1 MGILT
6 KRLFWS
12 LGLVFVALLAPTV
25 DAQNALAPKKA
36 DSQTETSTAP
46 KQPTNFSQEPFVIEQ
61 YHTTAKF
68 ENDGTSQRD
77 LAVRIRVQSDSGVQ
91 QLGELVFGYNSGN
104 EQMEVRTVRVHKP
117 GGTVVNA
124 PADSIK
130 EMTASVARDAPMYT
144 DYKEKHISVPSLHA
158 GDTLEYEIVTR
169 TQSSLAPGEF
179 WFAYNFLEDSIV
191 LDERLEIDVPQGR
204 RITVRSPD
212 FSLTNGRE
220 DYQLRA
226 QLGSENNTGLD
237 KSPFSKSEENGR
249 TFYRWRHANLAHS
262 SQNEDSKKKAAR
274 AETKRPDIEL
284 TTFESWEKVA
294 QWYAKLENGRVDPT
308 PEIRA
313 KTLELIQGQVP
324 ELDKIEL
331 LYEYVSKNIRYV
343 SLSFGLGRYQPH
355 SAAEVFA
362 NQYGDCKD
370 KHTLLA
376 AMLAA
381 ANIRS
386 DSVLIPFSRKLDTSV
401 PSPSQFDHV
410 ITAVPEKDGLI
421 WMDSTPE
428 VAPFRLLSPALRN
441 KSALLVASNGDGKI
455 VETPI
460 DPPFLST
467 QRVEI
472 DAEVSDLGKLSA
484 KLRYFLRGDNE
495 LALRAAF
502 RRTPQTQWQ
511 ELGRTIATLD
521 GIHGDVTA
529 VKPSDPSDT
538 KNPFELDLEFSQPN
552 FLDWSSKKS
561 KVAVPLLMIG
571 MPDTPKDT
579 SDPIYLGS
587 PLDVTMTLTLKL
599 PDSFTA
605 RAPVAVSI
613 ARDYATFKSSYHLES
628 HTLVA
633 ERTLSFKMR
642 ELPASRTGDYL
653 AFTRAVE
660 SDESQALVA
669 ENSATAAPEILESAK
684 PAELLEAGAAALNSG
699 NLNAAIPLLKRALE
713 LDPKNKVGWNDLGL
727 AYMRLGQLD
736 DAGAAFRKQIELNPF
751 DEHAYNYLGFTL
763 QQQQNYR
770 DAAKAFQ
777 KQIEV
782 NPIDPVAHA
791 ALGALFLEEHKY
803 ADAVPEL
810 DKATILLPENAP
822 LQVSLGQAY
831 INTGEKEKALAA
843 FQKAVELAQTPTV
856 WNNVAY
862 NLAEHQIELD
872 KAQQYAESAVS
883 ATTANLRNIDLSH
896 LSLDDLQAVSNL
908 GIYWDTLGWVHFE
921 KGELDQAKRYVQA
934 AWLLNQHGEVADHL
948 AQIAQKLG
956 EKDQAIHF
964 YSLSIGAAHSVPET
978 RARLIALL
986 GPHAKIEDLIN
997 QAKPELTARRTFSIG
1012 KGPSENSQADFLLL
1026 LSPGTKD
1033 PKVEAVKFVSGNQAL
1048 RPLAERLRA
1057 VAFGPMFPNNEPAKI
1072 IRRGTLACSADT
1084 ANCTFTLILPENL
1097 HTVN

>member
-1 MGILT
+1 MKRFTWRLSLLFVVFFARTMGAQQA
-6 KRLFWS
+6 S
-12 LGLVFVALLAPTV
+12 APPTS
-25 DAQNALAPKKA
+25 
-36 DSQTETSTAP
+36 DSRNGASTAQ
-46 KQPTNFSQEPFVIEQ
+46 KQPTENYAQEPFVIEQ
-61 YHTTAKF
+61 YYTSARF

-77 LAVRIRVQSDSGVQ
+77 LAVRIQVQSDSGVQ

-104 EQMEVRTVRVHKP
+104 EQMEVLTVRVHKP
-117 GGTVVNA
+117 DGTVVNA
-124 PADSIK
+124 APESTK

-144 DYKEKHISVPSLHA
+144 DYKEKHITVPSLHA
-158 GDTLEYEIVTR
+158 GDTLEYKIVTR
-169 TQSSLAPGEF
+169 TMHSLAPGEF
-179 WFAYNFLEDSIV
+179 WFAYNFLADSIV

-204 RITVRSPD
+204 GITVRSTE
-212 FSLTNGRE
+212 FSLTNGRQ

-226 QLGSENNTGLD
+226 KPDASK
-237 KSPFSKSEENGR
+237 KSGFHKTPFSQSEKNGR
-249 TFYRWRHANLAHS
+249 TFFRWQRTNLVHAPQEENPKNKSL
-262 SQNEDSKKKAAR
+262 R
-274 AETKRPDIEL
+274 TETKRPDIEL
-284 TTFESWEKVA
+284 TTFESWGQVA
-294 QWYAKLENGRVDPT
+294 QWYAKLENGRTEPT

-313 KTLELIQGQVP
+313 KTLELIQGS
-324 ELDKIEL
+324 ETTLDKIQA
-331 LYEYVSKNIRYV
+331 LYNYVSKNIRYV

-355 SAAEVFA
+355 SAAEIFA

-376 AMLAA
+376 AMLQAA
-381 ANIRS
+381 KFRPDA
-386 DSVLIPFSRKLDTSV
+386 VLIPFSRELDTSV

-410 ITAVPEKDGLI
+410 ITAVPGEHGLI
-421 WMDSTPE
+421 WMDSTAE

-441 KSALLVASNGDGKI
+441 KSALLVASNGEGKI
-455 VETPI
+455 VQTPV

-502 RRTPQTQWQ
+502 RRTPPTQWK
-511 ELGRTIATLD
+511 ELGQTIATLD
-521 GIHGDVTA
+521 GIHGDVTV

-538 KNPFELDLEFSQPN
+538 EKPFELDLDFSQAN

-561 KVAVPLLMIG
+561 KVVVPLLMIG
-571 MPDTPKDT
+571 MPDVPKET
-579 SDPIYLGS
+579 SEPIHLGS
-587 PLDVTMTLTLKL
+587 PLDITMTLTLKL
-599 PDSFTA
+599 PNSFTA

-633 ERTLSFKMR
+633 ERALSFKMR
-642 ELPASRTGDYL
+642 ELPSSRVGDYL
-653 AFTRAVE
+653 AFTHAVE
-660 SDESQALVA
+660 SDENQVLVA
-669 ENSATAAPEILESAK
+669 ENSGAIRPEIPEAAK
-684 PAELLEAGAAALNSG
+684 PDELVEAGVAALNSG
-699 NLNAAIPLLKRALE
+699 NLTAAIPLLKRALE
-713 LDPKNKVGWNDLGL
+713 LNPKNKLGWNDLGL
-727 AYMRLGQLD
+727 AYMRLGQLE
-736 DAGAAFRKQIELNPF
+736 DAGAAFRKQIELTPF

-791 ALGALFLEEHKY
+791 ALGALFLEEHSY
-803 ADAVPEL
+803 AEAIPEL
-810 DKATILLPENAP
+810 DKATILLPDNAP

-831 INTGEKEKALAA
+831 INTSQKEKALAA
-843 FQKAVELAQTPTV
+843 FDKAVELAHTPTV

-921 KGELDQAKRYVQA
+921 RGELDEAQRYVQA

-956 EKDQAIHF
+956 EKDRAIHL

-978 RARLIALL
+978 RARLVALL
-986 GPHAKIEDLIN
+986 GPHAKIEDLVD

-1026 LSPGTKD
+1026 LSPGTRD
-1033 PKVEAVKFVSGNQAL
+1033 PKVEAVKFVSGNQSL

-1057 VAFGPMFPNNEPAKI
+1057 VDFGPMFPNAAPTKI
-1072 IRRGTLACSADT
+1072 VRRGTLACSAYT
-1084 ANCTFTLILPENL
+1084 SNCTFTLILPENL

>member
-1 MGILT
+1 MGARMRRFYI
-6 KRLFWS
+6 
-12 LGLVFVALLAPTV
+12 GLVLFCVFLSARAIGGQQEPASNGIRSSVESPAAQKPAPT
-25 DAQNALAPKKA
+25 NY
-36 DSQTETSTAP
+36 
-46 KQPTNFSQEPFVIEQ
+46 SQEPFVIEQ
-61 YHTTAKF
+61 YYTTAKF

-77 LAVRIRVQSDSGVQ
+77 LSVRIRVQSDAGVQ

-117 GGTVVNA
+117 DGTVVNT

-144 DYKEKHISVPSLHA
+144 DYKEKHITVPSLHA
-158 GDTLEYEIVTR
+158 GDTLEDEIVTR
-169 TQSSLAPGEF
+169 TEGSLAPGEF
-179 WFAYNFLEDSIV
+179 WFAYNFIEESIV

-204 RITVRSPD
+204 RITVRSPE

-220 DYQLRA
+220 DYQLRVKT
-226 QLGSENNTGLD
+226 GSGNNNRPD
-237 KSPFSKSEENGR
+237 KAPFSKSEENGR
-249 TFYRWRHANLAHS
+249 TFYRWQRANLVHM
-262 SQNEDSKKKAAR
+262 SQDEDPKKKAAR

-284 TTFESWEKVA
+284 TTFESWEQVA
-294 QWYAKLENGRVDPT
+294 QWYAKLENGRFDPT

-313 KTLELIQGQVP
+313 KTLELIQGQQH
-324 ELDKIEL
+324 ELDKIEA
-331 LYEYVSKNIRYV
+331 LYEYVSKNVRYV
-343 SLSFGLGRYQPH
+343 SLSFGLGRYRPH

-386 DSVLIPFSRKLDTSV
+386 DAVLIPFSRKLDTSV
-401 PSPSQFDHV
+401 PSPSQFHHV
-410 ITAVPEKDGLI
+410 ITAVPRQDGLI
-421 WMDSTPE
+421 WMDSTAE

-455 VETPI
+455 VQTPI

-538 KNPFELDLEFSQPN
+538 KKPFELDLDFSQAN

-561 KVAVPLLMIG
+561 KVTVPLLMIG
-571 MPDTPKDT
+571 MPDAPKDT

-587 PLDVTMTLTLKL
+587 PLDVTMILTLKL

-605 RAPVAVSI
+605 RTPVAVSI
-613 ARDYATFKSSYHLES
+613 ARDYATFKSSYRLES

-642 ELPASRTGDYL
+642 ELPASRAGDYL

-660 SDESQALVA
+660 SDESQVLVA

-684 PAELLEAGAAALNSG
+684 PAELLEAGVAALNSG
-699 NLNAAIPLLKRALE
+699 NLHAAILILKRALE

-727 AYMRLGQLD
+727 AYMRLGQLE

-751 DEHAYNYLGFTL
+751 DEH
-763 QQQQNYR
+763 
-770 DAAKAFQ
+770 
-777 KQIEV
+777 
-782 NPIDPVAHA
+782 
-791 ALGALFLEEHKY
+791 
-803 ADAVPEL
+803 
-810 DKATILLPENAP
+810 
-822 LQVSLGQAY
+822 
-831 INTGEKEKALAA
+831 
-843 FQKAVELAQTPTV
+843 
-856 WNNVAY
+856 
-862 NLAEHQIELD
+862 
-872 KAQQYAESAVS
+872 
-883 ATTANLRNIDLSH
+883 
-896 LSLDDLQAVSNL
+896 
-908 GIYWDTLGWVHFE
+908 
-921 KGELDQAKRYVQA
+921 
-934 AWLLNQHGEVADHL
+934 
-948 AQIAQKLG
+948 
-956 EKDQAIHF
+956 
-964 YSLSIGAAHSVPET
+964 
-978 RARLIALL
+978 
-986 GPHAKIEDLIN
+986 
-997 QAKPELTARRTFSIG
+997 
-1012 KGPSENSQADFLLL
+1012 
-1026 LSPGTKD
+1026 
-1033 PKVEAVKFVSGNQAL
+1033 
-1048 RPLAERLRA
+1048 
-1057 VAFGPMFPNNEPAKI
+1057 
-1072 IRRGTLACSADT
+1072 
-1084 ANCTFTLILPENL
+1084 
-1097 HTVN
+1097 